1 MKKLFLSLTALT
13 AVLSV
18 NASGTWNL
26 AGQEVTVDTI
36 LHATTGP
43 GIVTTGL
50 RLTTAEKTT
59 NIFYSEIDLRN
70 PNIEI
75 RGIEAYDDGESV
87 ETVKAMAERR
97 NEYGE
102 GRYVAGVNGDFFN
115 MKGSPTRT
123 NGAAMADGY
132 LYQSAVSTGWNTWA
146 AYTTVAGGKDVKILQ
161 SVDANVGLVFPNGT
175 NYPVHIDPPG
185 ENGGREANFLCIYTG
200 ANGST
205 TGTNVWGAECT
216 AKIVSGSIADRDA
229 VFEVTCEPVGDVS
242 GNPEHGNMTI
252 PEGGYVISGVTAATP
267 LVQGLKVGDRLSMG
281 VSVKYKGEDLEDVTT
296 IIGGC
301 SMLVQRGEVVPDA
314 YFSPTIVDHFDSN
327 QARTAVGYNKD
338 RSKLYFLVVDNYGE
352 IVKDPTTDPV
362 KQTYGTSSGI
372 LVKELAYIMQHLGC
386 YTAMNNDGGGSAM
399 LYNYNLGIRNVPYG
413 SDYLRPVANGVFAV
427 ATTDV
432 ADNTV
437 VALEVSQKNVKLASG
452 ETFTPVVYGFNKDGV
467 LVDANVEGCTLTAA
481 ASLGSTAG
489 TTFTANG
496 TQGETLAVVT
506 KGSMK
511 CGVRIFT
518 NGGGAYV
525 TSGDDNAPVM
535 VAPTYEPDAPMG
547 TDLKELEIVENWKFL
562 NPNIDAGWDGTAPNW
577 SSTDAIKSK
586 PCPRFATAYDG
597 KIYTINMMT
606 MSIAEF
612 DEQGNMKDVY
622 KLPSLEGRVM
632 SDVPDF
638 YGCAISRDD
647 AGNFLIGHYFIQ
659 PMSNYVVS
667 IYNPKNGA
675 IKHFDLSENLQI
687 PDGFMFDRIDT
698 FGRVVGDLSKDAYV
712 FINHKTSG
720 DGKVAKGLMVHF
732 TGDGNILNTTA
743 YAEVCPLTMY
753 GAGAN
758 NTASIAQPKYATA
771 AECTEAGMLNSF
783 YWYSKAPKWVQWGV
797 DLFCFENGNYSP
809 NYAVNWVN
817 YAGTAGFDT
826 FVLNDTRYFVMN
838 YIDESGVSTN
848 VNTMDIIVKDIA
860 GNTLATWKNPDYNSP
875 YGYSSITAVPV
886 SDSEVEIYVYNNTV
900 QHNGL
905 STGATAG
912 ACLTLK
918 DNNATTGIDEITV
931 GEEDSTDAAPVY
943 YNLQGIQVKNPAQ
956 GIYIVKKG
964 NKVTKQLI
972 R

>member
-50 RLTTAEKTT
+50 RLTKEARNT

-115 MKGSPTRT
+115 MKGSPIRT

-132 LYQSAVSTGWNTWA
+132 LYQSANSAGWNAWA
-146 AYTTVAGGKDVKILQ
+146 AYTTVAGAKDVKILQ
-161 SVDANVGLVFPNGT
+161 SVEANIGLNFPNGT

-200 ANGST
+200 ANGAT
-205 TGTNVWGAECT
+205 TGTNPWGAECT

-242 GNPEHGNMTI
+242 GNPEHGNMAI
-252 PEGGYVISGVTAATP
+252 PEGEYVISGVTAATS
-267 LVQGLKVGDRLSMG
+267 LVQKLKVGDRLSMG
-281 VSVKYKGEDLEDVTT
+281 LSIKYKGEDLEDVTT

-301 SMLVQRGEVVPDA
+301 SMLVSRGEVVPDK

-338 RSKLYFLVVDNYGE
+338 RSKLYFLVVDMYGE
-352 IVKDPTTDPV
+352 TVDKPTTDPV
-362 KQTYGTSSGI
+362 KKTYGPSSGV
-372 LVKELAYIMQHLGC
+372 LVKELAYIMQQLGC
-386 YTAMNNDGGGSAM
+386 YTAMNNDGGGSAQ
-399 LYNYNLGIRNVPYG
+399 LYNYNLGVRNVPYG
-413 SDYLRPVANGVFAV
+413 GDYLRPVANGVFAV

-432 ADNTV
+432 TDNTV

-452 ETFTPVVYGFNKDGV
+452 ETFTPVVYGYNKDGV
-467 LVDANVEGCTLTAA
+467 LVDANVEGCTLSAA

-535 VAPTYEPDAPMG
+535 VATTYEPDAPMG
-547 TDLKELEIVENWKFL
+547 TDLKELEIVENWRFV
-562 NPNIDAGWDGTAPNW
+562 NEAYNDDWNGDAPDWT
-577 SSTDAIKSK
+577 STDEIKKVMSI
-586 PCPRFATAYDG
+586 RFATGKDG
-597 KIYTINMMT
+597 KLYTVNMKT
-606 MSIAEF
+606 MSIAEI
-612 DEQGNMKDVY
+612 GKDGVVKDLY
-622 KLPSLEGRVM
+622 KLPSLAGQTVN
-632 SDVPDF
+632 DVPDY
-638 YGCAISRDD
+638 YGTAITRDD
-647 AGNFLIGHYFIQ
+647 AGNFLVGHYFTKPQ
-659 PMSNYVVS
+659 SCYVWT
-667 IYNPKNGA
+667 IYDPVNNRAKRLVL
-675 IKHFDLSENLQI
+675 DQ
-687 PDGFMFDRIDT
+687 PDGYTPDRIDCV
-698 FGRVVGDLSKDAYV
+698 GRVVGDLSKDAYFFV
-712 FINHKTSG
+712 NRKSSG
-720 DGKVAKGLMVHF
+720 DGNLAKALLVHF
-732 TGDGNILNTTA
+732 TGDGNVLNTTA
-743 YAEVCPLTMY
+743 TTEVTTNTIY

-758 NTASIAQPKYATA
+758 NTFHVMQPKYATVEEVA
-771 AECTEAGMLNSF
+771 AAGIQNSF
-783 YWYSKAPKWVQWGV
+783 YWYSKAGGWVEWGR
-797 DLFCFENGNYSP
+797 DLFTFEDGAYSP
-809 NYAVNWVN
+809 NYCLNWEN
-817 YAGTAGFDT
+817 YANCNGFDT
-826 FVLNDTRYFVMN
+826 FVLNGNRYFAMFYCN
-838 YIDESGVSTN
+838 AETYKTN
-848 VNTMDIIVKDIA
+848 GSCQGIWIKDIN
-860 GNTLATWKNPDYNSP
+860 GNTLATWQNPEYITGSG
-875 YGYSSITAVPV
+875 YGSITANVV
-886 SDSEVEIYVYNNTV
+886 SDTEVELYVYNCTGNFNNKGY
-900 QHNGL
+900 HNG
-905 STGATAG
+905 AIAG
-912 ACLTLK
+912 AYLTLK
-918 DNNATTGIDEITV
+918 DQNGTTGIDEITV
-931 GEEDSTDAAPVY
+931 DEEEADTDAAPVY

>member
-50 RLTTAEKTT
+50 RLTKEARNT

-115 MKGSPTRT
+115 MGGSPTRT

-132 LYQSAVSTGWNTWA
+132 LYQSAGDAGWNAWA
-146 AYTTVAGGKDVKILQ
+146 AYTTVAGAKDVKILQ

-175 NYPVHIDPPG
+175 KYSVHIDPEG
-185 ENGGREANFLCIYTG
+185 DNGGRQANYLCIYTG
-200 ANGST
+200 ANGQT
-205 TGTNVWGAECT
+205 TGTNPWGAECT

-242 GNPEHGNMTI
+242 GNPEHGNMAI
-252 PEGGYVISGVTAATP
+252 PEGEYVISGVTAATG
-267 LVQGLKVGDRLSMG
+267 LVQGLHVGDRLSMG
-281 VSVKYKGEDLEDVTT
+281 VSVKYKGEELEDITT

-301 SMLVQRGEVVPDA
+301 SMLVSRGEVVPDD
-314 YFSPTIVDHFDSN
+314 YFSPSIVDHFDSN
-327 QARTAVGYNKD
+327 QARAAVGYNKD
-338 RSKLYFLVVDNYGE
+338 RSKLYFLVVDMYGE
-352 IVKDPTTDPV
+352 TVDKPTSDPV
-362 KQTYGTSSGI
+362 KKTYGPSSGV
-372 LVKELAYIMQHLGC
+372 LVKELAYIMKQLGC
-386 YTAMNNDGGGSAM
+386 YTAMNNDGGGSAQ
-399 LYNYNLGIRNVPYG
+399 LYNYNLGVRNVPYG
-413 SDYLRPVANGVFAV
+413 GDYLRPVANGVFAV

-437 VALEVSQKNVKLASG
+437 VALEVSQKDVKLASG
-452 ETFTPVVYGFNKDGV
+452 EAFTPVVYGFNKDGV
-467 LVDANVEGCTLTAA
+467 LVDANVEGCKLAVA
-481 ASLGSTAG
+481 ASLGTTAG
-489 TTFTANG
+489 TTFTANA
-496 TQGETLAVVT
+496 TQGSTLAVVT
-506 KGSMK
+506 KGDMK

-525 TSGDDNAPVM
+525 TSGDDKAPVM
-535 VAPTYEPDAPMG
+535 VSAAYTPDAPMG
-547 TDLKELEIVENWKFL
+547 TDMKELQLTENWKFL
-562 NPNIDAGWDGTAPNW
+562 NPNIDANWDGTAPNW

-586 PCPRFATAYDG
+586 PCPRFATPCDG
-597 KIYTINMMT
+597 KLYTVNMMT

-612 DEQGNMKDVY
+612 DQQGNMKDVY
-622 KLPSLEGRVM
+622 KLPSLEGREI
-632 SDVPDF
+632 DGVPDY
-638 YGCAISRDD
+638 YGCGISRDD
-647 AGNFLIGHYFIQ
+647 AGNFLIGHYFTKA
-659 PMSNYVVS
+659 MSNYIVS
-667 IYNPKNGA
+667 VYDPKKGA

-687 PDGFMFDRIDT
+687 PDGFVFDRIDI

-712 FINHKTSG
+712 FINHKASG
-720 DGKVAKGLMVHF
+720 DGNVAKGLMVHF

-753 GAGAN
+753 GAGAG
-758 NTASIAQPKYATA
+758 NTVSFVQPKYATA

-783 YWYSKAPKWVQWGV
+783 YWYSKAPNWVQWGV
-797 DLFCFENGNYSP
+797 DLFCFENNNYSQ
-809 NYAVNWVN
+809 NYAVDWVN
-817 YAGTAGFDT
+817 YAGTGGFDT
-826 FVLNDTRYFVMN
+826 FVLNGTRYFVMN
-838 YIDESGVSTN
+838 YIDKDGVSKN
-848 VNTMDIIVKDIA
+848 INTMNFIVKDLS
-860 GNTLATWKNPDYNSP
+860 GNTVATWENPDYNSV
-875 YGYSSITAVPV
+875 YGYSTITAVPV
-886 SDSEVEIYVYNNTV
+886 SESEVEIYVYNNTV
-900 QHNGL
+900 KHNGL
-905 STGATAG
+905 EIGATAG
-912 ACLTLK
+912 ACVTLK
-918 DNNATTGIDEITV
+918 DQNGTTGIDEITV
-931 GEEDSTDAAPVY
+931 GEEVGSDAAPVY

-956 GIYIVKKG
+956 GIYIVKTG